1 MSKDSQNGGSHFWQP
16 LPITPRLCQPVRSQR
31 VVCRSWTDAG
41 TIANAPPNSVT
52 VKICSTAL
60 ILVRS
65 HSCLVLATLVLHVN
79 RDAQVGGVNPLGGVV

>member
-16 LPITPRLCQPVRSQR
+16 LPIAPRLCQPTRSRLVVPRSQL
-31 VVCRSWTDAG
+31 DAG
-41 TIANAPPNSVT
+41 TIAPARFNPAT
-52 VKICSTAL
+52 VKICSAAL
-60 ILVRS
+60 TLVRS